1 MCEPRLRNVGFAL
14 VAVAD
19 LSCRRYES
27 TNVANVDRV
36 EAALHALFADSEIN
50 GKRVLLSKMVGAGT
64 ASGSFDRDGYCV

>member
-1 MCEPRLRNVGFAL
+1 M
-14 VAVAD
+14 
-19 LSCRRYES
+19 
-27 TNVANVDRV
+27 